1 MNPDQL
7 VSIKNQIGTLIKTVR
22 DQEQDNAKLI
32 AGVCSQYLASAKNLL
47 HYSAV
52 RNYDLREIQT
62 QLKELGLSRLA
73 NAEGN
78 ILESLI
84 NTHNLLKLL
93 THESEEFDHNGEL
106 QIGMGKKKLEQHAD
120 ILFSKANTNR
130 RVQIMVT
137 MPTAAS
143 TDYELVLEMVQNGMN
158 CARINCAHD
167 SPVVWKAIV
176 DNVRKASEAC
186 GVQVKIAMDLA
197 GPKIRTGSMGEG
209 LKVKKFRP
217 NRNEEGIV
225 ENPATIVLVPE
236 NTEHTDPDVIP
247 VALQWMEQVQTGDKF
262 VVRDTRG
269 KTRKL
274 LVANVENNRILLHCK
289 KTVYL
294 KTGMKLISKK
304 PELPDG
310 ILGEIPAV
318 ERAIKVHIGDTLLVK
333 GDDSLGSLPQFDE
346 KGNLVK
352 SGSILCEPS
361 MLVTKVKEGAPIL
374 FDDGKIEGIIEKVF
388 ANSFEVRIVKAKEGG
403 AQLKAEK
410 GINFPTLDLGFSG
423 LTEKDREDLK
433 FIAQY
438 VDIVNFSF
446 VNTEADVEEL
456 LDALED
462 LGVRDKI
469 GMILKIETRFAY
481 RNLMGLLLKAMK
493 TQPIGVMIARGD
505 LALEVGWENMGQVQ
519 EEILSI
525 CSAAHVPVVWAT
537 QVLEGLAKKGL
548 PSRSEITDIT
558 SSLRAECVML
568 NKGPYI
574 NEAIALLDKMLQ
586 SMEKLHSKKEGMW
599 PKMERL

>member
-1 MNPDQL
+1 MAPDQL
-7 VSIKNQIGTLIKTVR
+7 VSIKNQIGTLIKMVR
-22 DQEQDNAKLI
+22 DQEQDNAKLL

-52 RNYDLREIQT
+52 RNHDLREIQT

-84 NTHNLLKLL
+84 NTHNLLKLM

-176 DNVRKASEAC
+176 DNVRKASQAC
-186 GVQVKIAMDLA
+186 GAQVKIAMDLA

-209 LKVKKFRP
+209 LQVKKFRP

-225 ENPATIVLVPE
+225 ESPANIVLVPE
-236 NTEHTDPDVIP
+236 NTEHNDPDVIP

-262 VVRDTRG
+262 TVRDTRG

-274 LVANVENNRILLHCK
+274 LVAHVDKSRILLHCK

-352 SGSILCEPS
+352 PGSILCEPS
-361 MLVTKVKEGAPIL
+361 TLATKVKEGAPIL

-388 ANSFEVRIVKAKEGG
+388 ENSFEVRIVKAKEGG
-403 AQLKAEK
+403 TQLKAEK

-469 GMILKIETRFAY
+469 GVILKIETRFAY
-481 RNLMGLLLKAMK
+481 RNLMRMLLKAMK